1 MCSDEPL
8 PGPLLDGPVLGGT
21 RWVRWQRNSAI
32 EATDAGAGN
41 MATHRNHLSNG
52 MASIRPGS
60 KFGPAD
66 SQRFSG
72 PVTGKA
78 VWFSHGLRPP
88 KDGRLRAVNVEGVE
102 GGSEFHQMQI
112 AGIQIIQPNVNILSG
127 VRGFNTFVDI
137 INHVPKTVTPPIPA
151 VEQLEFGPIWIG
163 LELVER

>member
-1 MCSDEPL
+1 MNPCQARCWTGRSWAER
-8 PGPLLDGPVLGGT
+8 DGCVGKGT
-21 RWVRWQRNSAI
+21 PPSKPQTQAR
-32 EATDAGAGN
+32 GN

-88 KDGRLRAVNVEGVE
+88 KDGRLRAVNVEGAA